1 MTGPELPASLEQ
13 EGPAADRDPANNRSA
28 PAATVGLQVPAVDVY
43 VSTLRLIAASVAT
56 RSELTVD
63 DVEDAVDEACS
74 LLLPHALPGT
84 TLNAEFALS
93 PGFLGVDVS
102 VAAADGAEPDHT
114 GYAWTVLSAL
124 AGPVTTRFGDGRLI
138 IALAKRRAPSAP

>member
-1 MTGPELPASLEQ
+1 MTGADLPAWQ
-13 EGPAADRDPANNRSA
+13 EPGGPAFDEDSG
-28 PAATVGLQVPAVDVY
+28 AATASVGLQVPAVDVY

-63 DVEDAVDEACS
+63 DVEDLRLAVDEACS

-102 VAAADGAEPDHT
+102 VVAADGAEPDRT

-124 AGPVTTRFGDGRLI
+124 AGPVTTRSGDGRLI
-138 IALAKRRAPSAP
+138 IALAKRRAPTAA

>member
-1 MTGPELPASLEQ
+1 VTGPDLPASHESH
-13 EGPAADRDPANNRSA
+13 GPASEEDPAA
-28 PAATVGLQVPAVDVY
+28 PAASVGLQVPAVDVY

-63 DVEDAVDEACS
+63 DVEDLRLAVDEACS
-74 LLLPHALPGT
+74 LLLPHAMPGT

-102 VAAADGAEPDHT
+102 VAAADGAEPDRT

-124 AGPVTTRFGDGRLI
+124 AGPVTTRFGDGRLV
-138 IALAKRRAPSAP
+138 IALAKRRAPAAS

>member
-1 MTGPELPASLEQ
+1 VTGTELPAAHEPG
-13 EGPAADRDPANNRSA
+13 GPVSDLDSAA
-28 PAATVGLQVPAVDVY
+28 PAASVGLQVPAVDVY

-63 DVEDAVDEACS
+63 DVEDLRLAVDEACS

-102 VAAADGAEPDHT
+102 VGAADGAEPDRT

-138 IALAKRRAPSAP
+138 IALAKRRAPAAP

>member
-1 MTGPELPASLEQ
+1 MTGPDLPASDEPG
-13 EGPAADRDPANNRSA
+13 GPPSDEDPAA
-28 PAATVGLQVPAVDVY
+28 PAASVGLQVPAVDVY

-63 DVEDAVDEACS
+63 DVEDLRLAVDEACS
-74 LLLPHALPGT
+74 LLLPHAMPGT

-102 VAAADGAEPDHT
+102 VAAADGAEPDRT

-124 AGPVTTRFGDGRLI
+124 AGPVTTRFGDGRLV
-138 IALAKRRAPSAP
+138 IALGKRRAPTAS

>member
-1 MTGPELPASLEQ
+1 VTGPDPSASDESG
-13 EGPAADRDPANNRSA
+13 GPPSDEDPAA
-28 PAATVGLQVPAVDVY
+28 PAASVGLQVPAVDVY

-63 DVEDAVDEACS
+63 DVEDLRLAVDEACS
-74 LLLPHALPGT
+74 LLLPHAMPGT

-102 VAAADGAEPDHT
+102 VAAADGAEPDRT

-124 AGPVTTRFGDGRLI
+124 AGPVTTRFGDGRLV
-138 IALAKRRAPSAP
+138 IALAKRRAPTAS

>member
-1 MTGPELPASLEQ
+1 VTGTELPATQ
-13 EGPAADRDPANNRSA
+13 EPGGAA
-28 PAATVGLQVPAVDVY
+28 PAEDSGAPAVGVSLQVPAVDVY

-63 DVEDAVDEACS
+63 DVEDLRLAVDEACS

-84 TLNAEFALS
+84 TLNAEFLLT

-102 VAAADGAEPDHT
+102 VAAADGAEPDRN

-124 AGPVTTRFGDGRLI
+124 AGPVTTRFGDGRLV
-138 IALAKRRAPSAP
+138 IALAKRRAAVAP

>member
-1 MTGPELPASLEQ
+1 VTESELPAAQ
-13 EGPAADRDPANNRSA
+13 EPGGAVSTEDSGA
-28 PAATVGLQVPAVDVY
+28 PAASVALQVPAVDVY

-63 DVEDAVDEACS
+63 DVEDLRLAVDEACS

-84 TLNAEFALS
+84 TLNAEFLLS
-93 PGFLGVDVS
+93 PGFLAVDVS
-102 VAAADGAEPDHT
+102 VGAVDGAEPDRT

-124 AGPVTTRFGDGRLI
+124 AGPVTTRFGDGRLV
-138 IALAKRRAPSAP
+138 IALAKRRAPVAS